1 MSKRPLEDNSQN
13 GPNKKQVVEMPGG
26 KKLEI
31 ETTIGSAPV
40 K

>member
-1 MSKRPLEDNSQN
+1 MSKRPLESEQQQ
-13 GPNKKQVVEMPGG
+13 GPNKKQVVELPGG
-26 KKLEI
+26 KKLEV